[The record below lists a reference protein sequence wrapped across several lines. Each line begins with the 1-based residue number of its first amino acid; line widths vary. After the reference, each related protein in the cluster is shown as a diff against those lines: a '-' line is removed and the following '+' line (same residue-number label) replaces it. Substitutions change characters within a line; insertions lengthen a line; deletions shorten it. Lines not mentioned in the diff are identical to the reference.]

1 MKQTLLALFTLT
13 CFTGCTPLLKATA
26 YEHPTGYEEINATY
40 TAGRK
45 GVVLRKYPKIFN
57 PIFKN
62 IRVGD
67 TIFVH
72 GQINHEWYVVRNKGK
87 KYYAPYRD
95 IYPFSILDVAV
106 RPAPDSS
113 LQQFPPIPL
122 LAE

>member
-1 MKQTLLALFTLT
+1 MKQTLLVLFAFACL
-13 CFTGCTPLLKATA
+13 TGCSSALKTTS
-26 YEHPTGYEEINATY
+26 YEQPKNYEVINATY

-45 GVVLRKYPKIFN
+45 GVVLRKFPKVFT

-95 IYPFSILDVAV
+95 IYPFSIVEV
-106 RPAPDSS
+106 SSRPVPDSS
-113 LQQFPPIPL
+113 QAQFTPIPL